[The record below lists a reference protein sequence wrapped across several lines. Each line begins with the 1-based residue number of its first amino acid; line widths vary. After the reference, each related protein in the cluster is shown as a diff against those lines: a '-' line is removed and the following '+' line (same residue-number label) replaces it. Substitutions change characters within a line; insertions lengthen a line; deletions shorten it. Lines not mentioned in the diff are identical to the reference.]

1 MKTDEN
7 AFLVRQA
14 AKKEKDRDALL
25 VYTSD
30 MHSLCYSSLLAYL
43 PFLRE
48 ELVGKHLSSPSY
60 LLENVFAFR
69 ISGKGSRKLVL
80 SLRNEAPLIYFG
92 EKELDLHSLSCPFFE
107 SFKKELPNPYV
118 ESISLLNEDRILSF
132 SLLCLSNV
140 YKEQRKRLVLE
151 LFPGKANLL
160 LLDDKEN
167 ILLVLRPKGL
177 ETNRP
182 LLRGMRYSLP
192 ARGNFISSES
202 ASFSL
207 SGFQEESKRYE
218 EELLEKRKKE
228 RFAPFVQEYE
238 KKERRAAH
246 KIEAI
251 ERDIEEAKKHLS
263 DAKWGDAIYM
273 CFDSIEK
280 GSDSFY
286 FEGER
291 IPLNPS
297 LRPQENAE
305 RYYKRAKKAKETL
318 ARSETN
324 LQKAKKEMEEAKD
337 TLFALKNGQEEA
349 LEKMLMPS
357 KKVKG
362 KEPKFGSASLP
373 YFVEVDGT
381 KILFGKSAKQN
392 DCLTFLL
399 ETAKKHLWF
408 HILGESG
415 PHVILKTDVPN
426 EKLIDVAS
434 QVALFLAGYSE
445 GEVQIAYRKDIR
457 KGAFPGQAV
466 LKEYRTKRIER
477 VDPKVSKLLD
487 TAKKVSD

>member
-1 MKTDEN
+1 
-7 AFLVRQA
+7 
-14 AKKEKDRDALL
+14 
-25 VYTSD
+25 
-30 MHSLCYSSLLAYL
+30 MHSLSYSSLLAYL

-48 ELVGKHLSSPSY
+48 ELVGKHLSSPSL
-60 LLENVFAFR
+60 LLENVFSFR

-80 SLRNEAPLIYFG
+80 SLRNEAPLLYFG
-92 EKELDLHSLSCPFFE
+92 GQELDLHSLSCPFFE

-118 ESISLLNEDRILSF
+118 EAISLLNEDRILSF

-140 YKEQRKRLVLE
+140 FKEQRKRLILE

-160 LLDDKEN
+160 LLGEEGD

-177 ETNRP
+177 ETSRP

-192 ARGNFISSES
+192 AKGNFISSES
-202 ASFSL
+202 APFSL
-207 SGFQEESKRYE
+207 NDFQEESESYE

-228 RFAPFVQEYE
+228 RFAPFVQECE
-238 KKERRAAH
+238 KKERRAIH

-263 DAKWGDAIYM
+263 DSKRGDAIYM

-280 GSDSFY
+280 GSDSFL

-297 LRPQENAE
+297 LRLQENAE
-305 RYYKRAKKAKETL
+305 RYYKRAKKAKETI

-349 LEKMLMPS
+349 LERILMPP
-357 KKVKG
+357 KKAKG
-362 KEPKFGSASLP
+362 KETKFGSASLP

-381 KILFGKSAKQN
+381 KILFGKNAKQN

-415 PHVILKTDVPN
+415 PHVILKTDAPS
-426 EKLIDVAS
+426 EKLIDIAS
-434 QVALFLAGYSE
+434 QIALFLAGHDE
-445 GEVQIAYRKDIR
+445 GEVQIAYRKDIK
-457 KGAFPGQAV
+457 KGSFPGQAV
-466 LKEYRTKRIER
+466 LKEYQTKRIEQ
-477 VDPKVSKLLD
+477 VDPSISELLD
-487 TAKKVSD
+487 AAKKVSD

>member
-1 MKTDEN
+1 M
-7 AFLVRQA
+7 
-14 AKKEKDRDALL
+14 
-25 VYTSD
+25 
-30 MHSLCYSSLLAYL
+30 
-43 PFLRE
+43 
-48 ELVGKHLSSPSY
+48 
-60 LLENVFAFR
+60 
-69 ISGKGSRKLVL
+69 
-80 SLRNEAPLIYFG
+80 
-92 EKELDLHSLSCPFFE
+92 
-107 SFKKELPNPYV
+107 
-118 ESISLLNEDRILSF
+118 
-132 SLLCLSNV
+132 LCLSNV
-140 YKEQRKRLVLE
+140 FKEQRKTLVLE

-160 LLDDKEN
+160 LLDENEN

-182 LLRGMRYSLP
+182 LLKGIRYSLP
-192 ARGNFISSES
+192 NKGNFTPKDRV
-202 ASFSL
+202 AFSL
-207 SGFQEESKRYE
+207 EDFRKETESFE
-218 EELLEKRKKE
+218 EELLERRKKE
-228 RFAPFVQEYE
+228 RFAPFVQEYA

-263 DAKWGDAIYM
+263 DSKWGDAIYI
-273 CFDSIEK
+273 CFGSIEK
-280 GSDSFY
+280 GSDSFL

-291 IPLNPS
+291 VPLNPS

-305 RYYKRAKKAKETL
+305 RYYKCAKKAKETI

-324 LQKAKKEMEEAKD
+324 LEKAKMEMEEAKD
-337 TLFALKNGQEEA
+337 ILFALKNGQEEA

-357 KKVKG
+357 KKAKG

-415 PHVILKTDVPN
+415 PHVILKTDAPN
-426 EKLIDVAS
+426 EKLVDIAS
-434 QVALFLAGYSE
+434 QIALFLAGHSE

-466 LKEYRTKRIER
+466 LKEYRTKRIEC
-477 VDPKVSKLLD
+477 VDPAISKLLE